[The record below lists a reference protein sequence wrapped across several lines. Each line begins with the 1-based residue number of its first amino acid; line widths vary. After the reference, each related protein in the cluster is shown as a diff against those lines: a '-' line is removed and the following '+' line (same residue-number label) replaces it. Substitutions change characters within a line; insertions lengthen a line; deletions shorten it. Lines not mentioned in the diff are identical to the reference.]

1 MRRLWIAAGMLAASC
16 VLAGCGDGGTSTVT
30 PEETKSV
37 LEALKKV
44 DPHPELK
51 IGKTGKGAST
61 KRR

>member
-1 MRRLWIAAGMLAASC
+1 MRRPWIAVGILVASC
-16 VLAGCGDGGTSTVT
+16 LLAGCVDSGTSKVT

-51 IGKTGKGAST
+51 TGKRAA
-61 KRR
+61 K